1 MRTALPLFSAV
12 AVTLVVAACGAA
24 DSAQGGAAR
33 DGAAADPPGCA
44 QEVLPIELDPAFTP
58 YDRRLTRSLAVD
70 EPVLRPVDAADGKAE
85 EAWASVVEGD
95 TVTLVYGGDRS
106 AREPWQVLRS
116 GGYLVSTWPGTPGH
130 SLARALAD
138 DGEATPGE
146 LPQVALVP
154 VGQYDAAVSW
164 ADPDAH
170 GQREHNVIWTSADGT
185 DHRVSG
191 LQPPEELVAIA
202 RSQVCG

>member
-1 MRTALPLFSAV
+1 MRTGLPLFSAV
-12 AVTLVVAACGAA
+12 AVTLAVAACGTA
-24 DSAQGGAAR
+24 DVAQDGAR
-33 DGAAADPPGCA
+33 DGAAADSPGCA

-58 YDRRLTRSLAVD
+58 YDRRLTRSLAVG
-70 EPVLRPVDAADGKAE
+70 EPVLHPIDPADGKAE
-85 EAWASVVEGD
+85 AAWASMVEGD

-106 AREPWQVLRS
+106 VREPWQVLRS
-116 GGYLVSTWPGTPGH
+116 GGYLVSEWPGTPGH

-138 DGEATPGE
+138 DQAAAGE